1 MATALYF
8 SPPTAMSK
16 QKYDQVITKLKQAG
30 AAHPAGRTYHACFG
44 TDDSVQVFDV
54 WTSMEAFDKFG
65 QTLLPILTSMG
76 IDPGEPMAAVVHNVI
91 VPPAK
96 KSRPAAKTPAKARR
110 AGPAK
115 KSKARLAAKKR

>member
-8 SPPTAMSK
+8 SPPTVMSK
-16 QKYDQVITKLKQAG
+16 QKYDEVIVKLAKAG

-65 QTLLPILTSMG
+65 QTLLPILSSMG
-76 IDPGEPMAAVVHNVI
+76 LDPGQPMAATVHNVI

-96 KSRPAAKTPAKARR
+96 KARPAAKAKAKARR
-110 AGPAK
+110 SAPAK
-115 KSKARLAAKKR
+115 KSKSSRKAKKR